1 MSEKAPIIKPIKVKE
16 YQVKQSKYEY
26 VSKLPTRSVIN
37 AASGSGKTVLIQN
50 LILDIYKG
58 CFSRIY
64 IFSPSIDIDDTWLP
78 VKKYISE
85 ELTVTED
92 EQIYYQDFDGEAV
105 QTILTTQKKVIDHQ
119 KKDPKTKKLFSIL
132 LIFDD
137 VADNKAIH
145 NNPALNSC
153 FTRGR
158 HSQISTILSTQ
169 KYNAVSTIIRTN
181 MDSMYLFRLR
191 NANDLQAVMDEL
203 SALLD
208 NKILLEVYMKAT
220 EQRYSFLFIKLT
232 SPTIND
238 MFYVKFQSKIMINDE

>member
-1 MSEKAPIIKPIKVKE
+1 MSKPIIQPIKVKQYE
-16 YQVKQSKYEY
+16 VKQSKYEH

-78 VKKYISE
+78 VKKYIE
-85 ELTVTED
+85 EEQTKTKD
-92 EQIYYQDFDGEAV
+92 EQIYFQDFDGEAV
-105 QTILTTQKKVIDHQ
+105 QHILTTQKNIIDHQ

-145 NNPALNSC
+145 NNQALNSC

-169 KYNAVSTIIRTN
+169 KYNSASTIIRTN

-191 NANDLQAVMDEL
+191 NDNDLQAVMDEL

-208 NKILLEVYMKAT
+208 TKILLEVYMKAT
-220 EQRYSFLFIKLT
+220 EARFSFLFIRLT

-238 MFYVKFQSKIMINDE
+238 MFFVKFDKRIMVQDE

>member
-1 MSEKAPIIKPIKVKE
+1 MSKPNIVPIKVKE
-16 YQVKQSKYEY
+16 YQVKQSKYEH

-78 VKKYISE
+78 VKKYIAD
-85 ELTVTED
+85 ELTTTED
-92 EQIYYQDFDGEAV
+92 EQIYYQDFDGDAV
-105 QTILTTQKKVIDHQ
+105 QHILATQKKVIDHQ

-145 NNPALNSC
+145 NNQALNSC

-191 NANDLQAVMDEL
+191 NANDLQAVIDEL

-208 NKILLEVYMKAT
+208 KKILLEVYMKAT
-220 EQRYSFLFIKLT
+220 EERFSFLFIKLT

-238 MFYVKFQSKIMINDE
+238 MFYVNFQSKIMIHDE

>member
-1 MSEKAPIIKPIKVKE
+1 MSKPNIAPVKVKQYE
-16 YQVKQSKYEY
+16 VKQSKYEH

-37 AASGSGKTVLIQN
+37 AASGSGETVLIQN

-78 VKKYISE
+78 VKKYIEE
-85 ELTVTED
+85 ELTKTKD
-92 EQIYYQDFDGEAV
+92 EQIYYQDFDSEAV
-105 QTILTTQKKVIDHQ
+105 QNILTTQKNIIDHQ

-145 NNPALNSC
+145 NSQALNSC

-191 NANDLQAVMDEL
+191 NANDLQAVIDEL

-208 NKILLEVYMKAT
+208 KKILLQVYMKAT
-220 EQRYSFLFIKLT
+220 EQRFSFLFIKLT
-232 SPTIND
+232 SPTIDD
-238 MFYVKFQSKIMINDE
+238 MFYVKFDGRIKIQDE

>member
-1 MSEKAPIIKPIKVKE
+1 MSKPVISPIKVKQYE
-16 YQVKQSKYEY
+16 VKQSKYAH
-26 VSKLPTRSVIN
+26 VALLPTRSVIN
-37 AASGSGKTVLIQN
+37 ASSGSGKTVFIQS

-64 IFSPSIDIDDTWLP
+64 ISSPSIDIDDIWLP
-78 VKKYISE
+78 VNKYIAD
-85 ELTVTED
+85 ELTTTED

-105 QTILTTQKKVIDHQ
+105 KHILTTQKKVIDHQ
-119 KKDPKTKKLFSIL
+119 KKDPKTQKLFSIL

-145 NNPALNSC
+145 NNQAFNSC

-191 NANDLQAVMDEL
+191 NSNDLQAVLDEL

-208 NKILLEVYMKAT
+208 RKTLLEVYMKAT
-220 EQRYSFLFIKLT
+220 EERFSFLFIKL
-232 SPTIND
+232 SSHDINN
-238 MFYVKFQSKIMINDE
+238 MFYVSFRKIIINDEL

>member
-1 MSEKAPIIKPIKVKE
+1 MTDKAPVIKPRRVRE
-16 YQVKQSKYEY
+16 YEVKQSKYEH

-50 LILDIYKG
+50 LILDIYRG

-64 IFSPSIDIDDTWLP
+64 FFSPSINIDDTWLP
-78 VKKYISE
+78 VKKYIGE
-85 ELTVTED
+85 ELTKTKD
-92 EQIYYQDFDGEAV
+92 EQIYFQDFDGDAV
-105 QTILTTQKKVIDHQ
+105 QHILTTQKNIIDHQ
-119 KKDPKTKKLFSIL
+119 KKDPKTKRLYSIL

-145 NNPALNSC
+145 NNQSLNSC

-191 NANDLQAVMDEL
+191 NANDLQAVVDEL

-208 NKILLEVYMKAT
+208 KKVLLEVYMKAT
-220 EQRYSFLFIKLT
+220 DERFSFLFIKLT
-232 SPTIND
+232 SATIND
-238 MFYVKFQSKIMINDE
+238 MFFVKFNKRIKISDE

>member
-1 MSEKAPIIKPIKVKE
+1 MSKPNIVPIKVKE
-16 YQVKQSKYEY
+16 YQVKQSKYEH

-145 NNPALNSC
+145 NNQALNSC

-191 NANDLQAVMDEL
+191 NANDLQAVIDEL

-208 NKILLEVYMKAT
+208 KKILLEVYMKAT
-220 EQRYSFLFIKLT
+220 DAPYSFLFIKLT
-232 SPTIND
+232 KKTIND
-238 MFYVKFQSKIMINDE
+238 MCFVKFDKRIMINDE